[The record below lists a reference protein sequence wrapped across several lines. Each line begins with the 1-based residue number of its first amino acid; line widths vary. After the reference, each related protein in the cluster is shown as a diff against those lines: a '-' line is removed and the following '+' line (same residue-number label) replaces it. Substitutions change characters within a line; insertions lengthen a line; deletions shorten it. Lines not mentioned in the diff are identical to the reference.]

1 MYVVKSIFHARWV
14 RESTGWLS
22 SRALSVRSA
31 VAAGVEPLLLCI
43 GRAAVQTTFFCFIVT
58 TAVPVVLLHMYSVN
72 KHATWYTHYVTAAAG
87 VLSCPNSAQRTS
99 NSKGVAVLQQ
109 GSSELLQQVSN
120 PYVSRAAGQTAID
133 SSCAWSGFDWL
144 YLYRSL
150 LCTRYN
156 AVVAVLDT
164 SMYQVQELLY
174 SIAVWSGPTVII
186 L

>member
-1 MYVVKSIFHARWV
+1 MRHDTRTV
-14 RESTGWLS
+14 
-22 SRALSVRSA
+22 
-31 VAAGVEPLLLCI
+31 LLLLLGSCL
-43 GRAAVQTTFFCFIVT
+43 VQT
-58 TAVPVVLLHMYSVN
+58 PHNEL
-72 KHATWYTHYVTAAAG
+72 
-87 VLSCPNSAQRTS
+87 RT
-99 NSKGVAVLQQ
+99 KGVAVLQQ

-144 YLYRSL
+144 YLLYRSL